1 MAQALPSSI
10 QHQREEEGKK
20 IEPWEAS
27 ERASEGSNTCMYRI
41 GQVSRPAGREGGRG
55 QLVFCSAGRRTS
67 EAFLTGTGT
76 KDNHPS
82 SPMPTG
88 GQF

>member
-20 IEPWEAS
+20 LNLG
-27 ERASEGSNTCMYRI
+27 ERASGGSNTCMYRI